1 MHIIDFSGFFVK
13 GVVKN
18 RGIRNNAIQSPP
30 TIHSRKEP
38 KKQFLGTIESQASTH
53 ENTAKH
59 RKEPEKHP
67 ETTSSNPPSN
77 TVALQ

>member
-13 GVVKN
+13 GEVKN

-38 KKQFLGTIESQASTH
+38 KKQFLGTIK
-53 ENTAKH
+53 AKH
-59 RKEPEKHP
+59 PHTKTQPNTERNPKNTRKPTP
-67 ETTSSNPPSN
+67 PNPR
-77 TVALQ
+77 AKQ